1 MARLAHQIAML
12 SPQVT
17 ADVIEATE
25 FPQLSR
31 QYRVQAVPKTVIN
44 NRHEIVGA
52 IPESYFLQELAKV
65 VKKKDEASAETEQS
79 QSTAPPS

>member
-52 IPESYFLQELAKV
+52 IPESYFIQELAKV
-65 VKKKDEASAETEQS
+65 IKKKEEAAQEGQRAEAS
-79 QSTAPPS
+79 PPS